1 MLPLLFPLFVIRSK
15 NTLPAHKV
23 ILGTL
28 SEPSPL
34 LSRDVER
41 GRGIMAL
48 DLRCSSCDSD
58 NIQRLSVMR
67 GSGNRRRNNRQRA
80 NISGWVVKRAK

>member
-41 GRGIMAL
+41 VEGLWR
-48 DLRCSSCDSD
+48 
-58 NIQRLSVMR
+58 
-67 GSGNRRRNNRQRA
+67 
-80 NISGWVVKRAK
+80 